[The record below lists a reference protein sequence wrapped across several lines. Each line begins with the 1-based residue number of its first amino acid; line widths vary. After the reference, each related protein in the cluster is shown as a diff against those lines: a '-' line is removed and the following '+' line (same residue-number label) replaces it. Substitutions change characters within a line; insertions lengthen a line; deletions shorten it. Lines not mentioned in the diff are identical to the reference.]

1 MNGYIAGW
9 LGESRAARYLKKQ
22 GMRVEARRFRGG
34 RGEIDLVAREGSTL
48 VFVEVKAREKGRLGD
63 GAKAVDADKRRRLRS
78 AAQAYLAAHPADS
91 VRFDVIEITAAGLR
105 HIRSAL

>member
-1 MNGYIAGW
+1 MSDYLTGW

-34 RGEIDLVAREGSTL
+34 RGEIDLVARDGSTL
-48 VFVEVKAREKGRLGD
+48 VFVEVKTREKGRLGD

-78 AAQAYLAAHPADS
+78 AAQAYLTVHPAQD

-105 HIRSAL
+105 HIRGAL